1 MTVLQVNDVACGYGD
16 QDVVNGVTLS
26 VDGTDFSC
34 ILGSNNAGKSTLINC
49 ISGLVPARGG
59 AIVFQDEDITGLAP
73 FQRVR
78 RGLVQV
84 PEGRQLFPEMTVL
97 ENVIMGG
104 NGDSR
109 SRAYDRALLDDVYD
123 LFPRIKERSQQRA
136 GSLSGGEQQMVAIA
150 RALMSRPTLLMLD
163 EPSLGLAPL
172 MVEAIFN
179 TLSSLNGAGVP
190 ILLVEQN
197 LHMSLK
203 HARYA
208 YVLERG
214 SVVIQGLSDDLSD
227 NDDARRA
234 YLGL

>member
-1 MTVLQVNDVACGYGD
+1 MTVLEISGVACGYGD
-16 QDVVNGVTLS
+16 QDVVDDVTIT
-26 VDGTDFSC
+26 VGEGDFSC
-34 ILGSNNAGKSTLINC
+34 LLGSNNAGKSTLISC
-49 ISGLVPARGG
+49 VSGLVPVRRGQ
-59 AIVFQDEDITGLAP
+59 IVFQGEDITGLPP

-84 PEGRQLFPEMTVL
+84 PEGRQLFPDMTVL
-97 ENVIMGG
+97 ENVIMGA

-109 SRAYDRALLDDVYD
+109 QRAYDAALLDEVYD
-123 LFPRIKERSQQRA
+123 LFPRVKERSQQRA
-136 GSLSGGEQQMVAIA
+136 GSLSGGEQQMVAIG

-179 TLSSLNGAGVP
+179 TLSDLNRAGVP

-214 SVVIQGLSDDLSD
+214 EIVIQGRSDELAD
-227 NDDARRA
+227 NETARRA
-234 YLGL
+234 YLGM

>member
-1 MTVLQVNDVACGYGD
+1 MTILQVNDVACGYGD
-16 QDVVNGVTLS
+16 QDVVTGVTLN

-179 TLSSLNGAGVP
+179 ALSSLNGAGVP

-214 SVVIQGLSDDLSD
+214 SIVIQGTSDELSD